1 LRRLT
6 AGFASALRNVK
17 YHWETIHG
25 NGRDSSSFRLWV
37 DAFCIDQ
44 TNIEERTN
52 QVQLMGLVYA
62 SAESVFSW
70 LAAEDKDL
78 PLAFYILHFL
88 WPMIE
93 EKGRDALQV
102 VEDLEWLR

>member
-1 LRRLT
+1 
-6 AGFASALRNVK
+6 
-17 YHWETIHG
+17 
-25 NGRDSSSFRLWV
+25 
-37 DAFCIDQ
+37 
-44 TNIEERTN
+44 
-52 QVQLMGLVYA
+52 MGLVYA

-102 VEDLEWLR
+102 VEDLEWLRQFPGLCYRDPETDGTSTNRQ